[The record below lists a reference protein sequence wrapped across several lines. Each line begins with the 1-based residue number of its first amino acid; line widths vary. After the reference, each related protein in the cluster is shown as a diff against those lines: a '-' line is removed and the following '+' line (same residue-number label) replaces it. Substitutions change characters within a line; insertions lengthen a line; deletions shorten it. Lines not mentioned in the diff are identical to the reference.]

1 MVHETKEVRYPHNS
15 LLDVSECRSK
25 ICFADILFIYES
37 LYINHHTNVNINLRL
52 PLQTQLARFIRSA
65 FKKMEFAYE

>member
-1 MVHETKEVRYPHNS
+1 MVHETKEVRNPHNS
-15 LLDVSECRSK
+15 LLDVSECWSK

-37 LYINHHTNVNINLRL
+37 SLYINHHTNANINLRL

-65 FKKMEFAYE
+65 FKKNGIRL